1 LETLHRNIRKKISI
15 INNRKETKMKKPIK
29 KEIENFKKYVW
40 SFYGRGEGLYKD
52 FFGNNLKMKEVE
64 RAIEIRLSNM
74 KLDFD
79 GDSIDREIV
88 RDIIFKMRDPKAQT
102 EHEFKF
108 KIER

>member
-1 LETLHRNIRKKISI
+1 MTIETNK
-15 INNRKETKMKKPIK
+15 
-29 KEIENFKKYVW
+29 IENFKKYVW
-40 SFYGRGEGLYKD
+40 SFYGRCEGIYKD

-74 KLDFD
+74 KLEFD

-88 RDIIFKMRDPKAQT
+88 RDIIFKLRNPQAKT
-102 EHEFKF
+102 EHQFNF

>member
-1 LETLHRNIRKKISI
+1 MKTETNK
-15 INNRKETKMKKPIK
+15 
-29 KEIENFKKYVW
+29 IENFKKYVW
-40 SFYGRGEGLYKD
+40 SFYGRGEGIYKD

-88 RDIIFKMRDPKAQT
+88 RDIIFKMRDPQAKT
-102 EHEFKF
+102 EHKFKF
-108 KIER
+108 KIERK

>member
-1 LETLHRNIRKKISI
+1 
-15 INNRKETKMKKPIK
+15 MKKPMK

-40 SFYGRGEGLYKD
+40 SFYGEDQGLYRD
-52 FFGNNLKMKEVE
+52 FFDNNLTMEEIEK
-64 RAIEIRLSNM
+64 AIEIRLSNM
-74 KLDFD
+74 KLAFD

-108 KIER
+108 KIERGI

>member
-1 LETLHRNIRKKISI
+1 
-15 INNRKETKMKKPIK
+15 MKKPIK

-40 SFYGRGEGLYKD
+40 SFYGEDQGLYRD
-52 FFGNNLKMKEVE
+52 FFDNNLTMEEIEK
-64 RAIEIRLSNM
+64 AIEIRLSNM
-74 KLDFD
+74 KLAFD

>member
-1 LETLHRNIRKKISI
+1 
-15 INNRKETKMKKPIK
+15 MKKPIK

-40 SFYGRGEGLYKD
+40 SFYGEDQGLYRD
-52 FFGNNLKMKEVE
+52 FFDNNLTMEEIEK
-64 RAIEIRLSNM
+64 AIEIRLSNM

-108 KIER
+108 KIERYNNES

>member
-1 LETLHRNIRKKISI
+1 
-15 INNRKETKMKKPIK
+15 MKNTNK

-40 SFYGRGEGLYKD
+40 SFYGEDQGLYRD
-52 FFGNNLKMKEVE
+52 FFDNNLTMEEIEK
-64 RAIEIRLSNM
+64 AIEIRLSNM
-74 KLDFD
+74 KLAFD

-88 RDIIFKMRDPKAQT
+88 RDIIYKMRDPKAQT